1 MHTLYYF
8 VKVYNI
14 NTQERI
20 IHDISID
27 IHD

>member
-1 MHTLYYF
+1 MHKLYYF
-8 VKVYNI
+8 VKVYSI

-27 IHD
+27 THD